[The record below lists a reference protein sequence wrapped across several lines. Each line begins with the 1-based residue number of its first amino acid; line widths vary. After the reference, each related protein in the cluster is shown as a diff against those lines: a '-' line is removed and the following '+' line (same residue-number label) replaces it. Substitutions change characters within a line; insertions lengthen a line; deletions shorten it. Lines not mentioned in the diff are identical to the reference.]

1 MQLNGYPSLGCGP
14 GILAKLALTPAQGAS
29 AGLLPQ
35 PGRVRGIVRGKPDRP
50 SRVGG
55 NLRKP

>member
-29 AGLLPQ
+29 AGLAPAAW
-35 PGRVRGIVRGKPDRP
+35 PGSGYRTG
-50 SRVGG
+50 
-55 NLRKP
+55 